1 VNAMNETQ
9 EKVKQLA
16 SAYIRGERTAAEVR
30 AETRNDAGLSEL
42 ADGCLGV
49 CTFPHELLEQ
59 AEVDPFVSE
68 IDFDPPLAITR
79 DGMVRNLDLV
89 KAGELPAVALSDWVT
104 DWFSW
109 QIAARPDD
117 EVILELAGELMLGE
131 ESVEEILNDP
141 FRLELVRWHLAN
153 TPATLSGV
161 TSFGLTVAANRA
173 ELSDLVRNSREEDPG
188 DDGPDRELQR
198 LFRDCLDAMP
208 GLADDL
214 AESIRRLGESEADD
228 ATVQRFLEQ
237 LARSADPLAAV
248 DPDAG

>member
-1 VNAMNETQ
+1 VSVGADLRER
-9 EKVKQLA
+9 VKQLA
-16 SAYIRGERTAAEVR
+16 VSYIRGELTAVEVR
-30 AETRNDAGLSEL
+30 RQTRDDEALSDL
-42 ADGCLGV
+42 ASGCIGV

-68 IDFDPPLAITR
+68 IEFDPPLAITR
-79 DGMVRNLDLV
+79 DGMIRNLDLV
-89 KAGELPAVALSDWVT
+89 QAGELSPLALSDWVT

-153 TPATLSGV
+153 TPAALGGLT
-161 TSFGLTVAANRA
+161 TFGLTVAANRA
-173 ELSDLVRNSREEDPG
+173 ELADLVRNSLEEDCEE
-188 DDGPDRELQR
+188 DRLTSNLQR
-198 LFRDCLDAMP
+198 LFKDCLEAMP

-214 AESIRRLGESEADD
+214 AEAVRILAGDGPTD
-228 ATVQRFLEQ
+228 AKIHRFMEQ
-237 LARSADPLAAV
+237 IARTADPLAAIDSGV
-248 DPDAG
+248 